1 MVDKTNV
8 KNKKDKTEKKDVVK
22 QHKKKDV
29 VKQHKKE
36 VKQQKKT
43 VKKNNEY
50 IYNPDTKRNVKKNG
64 NVGKKVLEKYGGV
77 STMLNPTSTQSSLP
91 PTGKL
96 PNRSRTTVQLSTM
109 KCCPPIKRNVSE
121 QNKQLTFKNS
131 QSSFKCCEIQN
142 SKDQNKS
149 NAICFSHLLKNSKSN
164 THDQCVYIQFNEII
178 FNELSR
184 IVNTLNENKTICLGS
199 LEMSIPPIPP
209 NPPNPPSSPSQDCNF
224 DINVND
230 VDNEKSI
237 ASLVISDACD
247 ENNTINFYK
256 ILVDNINTILNEIL
270 TELVHEFTQFH
281 IVNVTGL
288 IKGVLIAIIVDII
301 YEDLCS
307 KYGPKPK
314 ICNYPIKILIDVTMN
329 NMSSSPIQLV
339 AKATIAAFKSS
350 AGLST
355 LQDMIKNVYVRRFK
369 GLNVVKVVNV

>member
-8 KNKKDKTEKKDVVK
+8 KNKKDKTE
-22 QHKKKDV
+22 KKDV

-64 NVGKKVLEKYGGV
+64 NVGKKVLEKYGGG
-77 STMLNPTSTQSSLP
+77 SIMLNPTFEPSL
-91 PTGKL
+91 L
-96 PNRSRTTVQLSTM
+96 NRSQTTVKLKTM
-109 KCCPPIKRNVSE
+109 KCCPLPIKINVSG

-131 QSSFKCCEIQN
+131 QSTFKCCKI
-142 SKDQNKS
+142 
-149 NAICFSHLLKNSKSN
+149 KNSKGQNETNAGCFSYLLNNSKTN
-164 THDQCVYIQFNEII
+164 THDQCVDIQFYEIV
-178 FNELSR
+178 FNELSN
-184 IVNTLNENKTICLGS
+184 IVNTLNENNTICLGS

-224 DINVND
+224 DINVNAND
-230 VDNEKSI
+230 ETII
-237 ASLVISDACD
+237 ASLVISDACKEQD
-247 ENNTINFYK
+247 IIEFYNN
-256 ILVDNINTILNEIL
+256 LVDLINTILYEIL
-270 TELVHEFTQFH
+270 TELLNVFTQIH

-307 KYGPKPK
+307 EYGSKPK
-314 ICNYPIKILIDVTMN
+314 ICNYPIKILMNVTMN

-355 LQDMIKNVYVRRFK
+355 LQDMIKSVYVQRFK
-369 GLNVVKVVNV
+369 V

>member
-22 QHKKKDV
+22 QHKK
-29 VKQHKKE
+29 E
-36 VKQQKKT
+36 VKQKKKT

-64 NVGKKVLEKYGGV
+64 NVGKKVLEKYGGGG
-77 STMLNPTSTQSSLP
+77 SITSTQSSLP
-91 PTGKL
+91 SSSKL
-96 PNRSRTTVQLSTM
+96 PNRSPTTVKLSTM
-109 KCCPPIKRNVSE
+109 KCCPPIKINVSG

-131 QSSFKCCEIQN
+131 QSSNKPFKCCEIQN
-142 SKDQNKS
+142 SKGQNKS
-149 NAICFSHLLKNSKSN
+149 NAICFSYLLNNSKTN
-164 THDQCVYIQFNEII
+164 THDQCVDIQFYEIV
-178 FNELSR
+178 FNELSN

-209 NPPNPPSSPSQDCNF
+209 NPPNPPSSPSQDCNS
-224 DINVND
+224 DINVNAND
-230 VDNEKSI
+230 ETII
-237 ASLVISDACD
+237 ASLVISDACKEQD
-247 ENNTINFYK
+247 IIEFYNN
-256 ILVDNINTILNEIL
+256 LVDLINTILYEIL
-270 TELVHEFTQFH
+270 TELLHVFTQIH

-307 KYGPKPK
+307 EYGSKPK
-314 ICNYPIKILIDVTMN
+314 ICNYPIKILMNVTMN

-355 LQDMIKNVYVRRFK
+355 LQDMIKSVYVQRFK
-369 GLNVVKVVNV
+369 V